1 MLKVYNQNITSENKE
16 VNKKMLNNLILVGRI
31 VEDAKIVTLETG
43 QKVTNIRLAVQR
55 PFKNLED
62 EYDTDFIN
70 VSFWL
75 SSADIAYEYGTK
87 GSIIGVK
94 GRIAS
99 KIIEVQGVKIN
110 TLDVIGERIAFI
122 QIKER
127 EKPIEQ

>member
-1 MLKVYNQNITSENKE
+1 
-16 VNKKMLNNLILVGRI
+16 MLNNLILVGRI